1 MLEIRRFRARILRTS
16 MLVMVGSISFN
27 HGAEAAC
34 SATAPASGDTVTCS
48 GSSGTPVA
56 AVGGSSDVTVVL
68 DPTASLSVGA
78 DDGVTVRDGSFV
90 TLDGTA
96 SPAAGAKIYVNSGGD
111 AGHAGIRAA
120 GDGNMIVMKGR
131 SLVNGQGDN
140 DDGIVLDG
148 DGNSVSM
155 IERAYIWA
163 GRDGIAATG
172 DGNKIDLSDNANIVT
187 FYGTGISVDGTGN
200 EITLGDDTYVL
211 TYGFADGQTAIWVQ
225 GDDNTVTLND
235 NAQVE
240 NFGEDTTG
248 VFLEGDGNALTL
260 NDGASIVSSDAGA
273 TGVHAQGNGNSV
285 TLNDDSFIALNGGG
299 TGILFEG
306 DDNTLSM
313 NDYAAIRSYGSAGFI
328 GVDLEGSG
336 NTLTMGGYASISSF
350 AGSGSAGVLVTGT
363 GNTVTLDAAAIY
375 TASDYAPGI
384 DIEGNGNHVVMNDD
398 TVIST
403 SGFDSHGIAV
413 NGDGNIVDLNDRAT
427 ITTGSGSAQGIY
439 LGGSDNAVNMGG
451 ASSIAVSDFA
461 VYGIYADGNDNTIT
475 IGDDATITANGQ
487 SSSGVY
493 LYGIG
498 NALDMTGGTI
508 STTGNFGWGVR
519 LDEHGNT
526 VAMSGTSSIETS
538 GYYANGITAYGG
550 GNTITMTDEASI
562 ETQQSYARGIY
573 LFGDEDEV
581 ELGGSSTVTTH
592 GLGADGIRVEGDR
605 TTIELSEEASI
616 TTTGFAGV
624 GVYIIGDD
632 GSLALTGKA
641 RIEAQNGD
649 AVAIEGNGVHVSLG
663 DEATITG
670 NFNGIRVVGD
680 DGLFEISGNAK
691 LSGTYDGA
699 TAIIMSGNGGEIRAS
714 GHASIEGSVVIQGAG
729 DISLSDDTSLHADS
743 NGTVG
748 IALNSGTVALHGR
761 SSISMAG
768 DDGTAIRVGGGTA
781 IALDRGAS
789 IVMTGENA
797 TGILGQWG
805 VQTVS
810 IAGTLSIANGK
821 AVDLGDGDD
830 ALTLET
836 GAHVTGVVDGGDDTD
851 SLTFEGEGT
860 ASADFVNFE
869 SLTVDATGIWNLTG
883 DVTLVG
889 AGTTAVNSGIFRV
902 NGSLASPG
910 GVTVASG
917 ATLGGTGTI
926 TGDVVNNGTIAPG
939 NSPGT
944 LTIIGDVAF
953 NSGSIFHVEITPTA
967 ADLLDVQGAV
977 AIDGGTIVTD
987 LQDGVDGGAF
997 TVLTATDGITGRFAA
1012 ADGMGYIYGA
1022 NSITLLVASPSTAD
1036 AAFRGGANAGLAF
1049 LDAVLG
1055 QAGQGRGLWATGIYA
1070 DDRREA
1076 FGASSGFEQ
1085 TTRGVAMGGDVWT
1098 DDRLS
1103 VGVAAGY
1110 LAADADVAGRAGG
1123 ADIDAWQAALYA
1135 NCQCGFLFANGVL
1148 FGGYQNQ
1155 ETSRRVAAGTG
1166 VETAR
1171 AKPSLWNYGAA
1182 LKAGHVFQLE
1192 KSWAFIP
1199 SANLAWQQ
1207 IDSGAYAE
1215 TGGGL
1220 ASLSLDEQRAGVLR
1234 AGIEG
1239 KLALSVR
1246 DPLETWTLTPSLHAG
1261 LGREWW
1267 SGDTRATGSFAG
1279 GASYTA
1285 TLDRRDQSMVVAG
1298 GGLDFAMGAG
1308 VAIYARYDGRFGDI
1322 ADRDL
1327 VTAGLRLS
1335 W

>member
-56 AVGGSSDVTVVL
+56 AAGGSSDVTVDL
-68 DPTASLSVGA
+68 DPTTNLSVGA
-78 DDGVTVRDGSFV
+78 NDGVTVRDGSFV
-90 TLDGTA
+90 TLDGTT
-96 SPAAGAKIYVNSGGD
+96 SPAAGAKIYVNSSSD
-111 AGHAGIRAA
+111 AGHAGIRAD

-148 DGNSVSM
+148 DENSVSM
-155 IERAYIWA
+155 SEQAYIWA

-172 DGNKIDLSDNANIVT
+172 DGNKIGLSGHANVVT
-187 FYGTGISVDGTGN
+187 FYGTGIFVDGTGN

-211 TYGFADGQTAIWVQ
+211 TYGFTDGQTAIGMTGGGNKLTLDNAAQLVAYGDGATMIFAGGDGNTVTLNDDAYVSSGTDGIGIHAQ
-225 GDDNTVTLND
+225 GDDNTVTLNG
-235 NAQVE
+235 NAKVE

-260 NDGASIVSSDAGA
+260 NDGASITSSDAGA
-273 TGVHAQGNGNSV
+273 MGV
-285 TLNDDSFIALNGGG
+285 
-299 TGILFEG
+299 
-306 DDNTLSM
+306 
-313 NDYAAIRSYGSAGFI
+313 
-328 GVDLEGSG
+328 
-336 NTLTMGGYASISSF
+336 
-350 AGSGSAGVLVTGT
+350 
-363 GNTVTLDAAAIY
+363 
-375 TASDYAPGI
+375 
-384 DIEGNGNHVVMNDD
+384 
-398 TVIST
+398 
-403 SGFDSHGIAV
+403 
-413 NGDGNIVDLNDRAT
+413 
-427 ITTGSGSAQGIY
+427 
-439 LGGSDNAVNMGG
+439 
-451 ASSIAVSDFA
+451 
-461 VYGIYADGNDNTIT
+461 YADGNDNTVS

-487 SSSGVY
+487 NSSGVY
-493 LYGIG
+493 LYGTG
-498 NALDMTGGTI
+498 NALVMTGGTI

-538 GYYANGITAYGG
+538 GYYAHGITAYGG
-550 GNTITMTDEASI
+550 GNTVTMTDEASI

-581 ELGGSSTVTTH
+581 ELSGSSAIVTH

-632 GSLALTGKA
+632 DNLILSGKA
-641 RIEAQNGD
+641 SIEAQNGD
-649 AVAIEGNGVHVSLG
+649 AVAIEGNGVHISLG
-663 DEATITG
+663 DDATIAG

-699 TAIIMSGNGGEIRAS
+699 TAIIMSGDGGEIRAS
-714 GHASIEGSVVIQGAG
+714 GNALIEGSVVIQGAG
-729 DISLSDDTSLHADS
+729 DISLSDDASLHADS

-748 IALNSGTVALHGR
+748 IALNSGTVALHDR

-768 DDGTAIRVGGGTA
+768 DDGTAIRVGGGA
-781 IALDRGAS
+781 EIVLDRGTS

-797 TGILGQWG
+797 TGIFGQWG
-805 VQTVS
+805 AQTVS
-810 IAGTLSIANGK
+810 IAGTLAIANGK

-830 ALTLET
+830 MLTLGT
-836 GAHVTGVVDGGDDTD
+836 GAHVTGLVDGGDDTD
-851 SLTFEGEGT
+851 SLSFSGEGT

-869 SLTVDATGIWNLTG
+869 TLTVDATGIWNLTG
-883 DVTLVG
+883 DMTLAG

-902 NGSLASPG
+902 NGSLTSPG

-917 ATLGGTGTI
+917 ATLGGAGTI
-926 TGDVVNNGTIAPG
+926 VGDIVNNGTIAPG

-944 LTIIGDVAF
+944 LTVIGDVAF

-977 AIDGGTIVTD
+977 TIDGGTIVTD

-997 TVLTATDGITGRFAA
+997 TVLTATGGITGRFAA

-1022 NSITLLVASPSTAD
+1022 NSVTLLVASPSTPD
-1036 AAFRGGANAGLAF
+1036 AAFRGSANAGLAF

-1055 QAGQGRGLWATGIYA
+1055 QAGQRRGLWATGIYA
-1070 DDRREA
+1070 HDRREA
-1076 FGASSGFEQ
+1076 FGASAGFAQ
-1085 TTRGVAMGGDVWT
+1085 TTRGVAMGGDVWN

-1103 VGVAAGY
+1103 IGVAAGY
-1110 LAADADVAGRAGG
+1110 LAAAADVAGGSGG
-1123 ADIDAWQAALYA
+1123 VDIEAWQAALYA
-1135 NCQCGFLFANGVL
+1135 NCRCGFLFANGVL
-1148 FGGYQNQ
+1148 FGGYQDQ
-1155 ETSRRVAAGTG
+1155 EISRHVVVGTG
-1166 VETAR
+1166 VETSR

-1182 LKAGHVFQLE
+1182 LTAGHVFEIE

-1239 KLALSVR
+1239 KLVLSVR
-1246 DPLETWTLTPSLHAG
+1246 DPLEAWTLTPSLHAG

-1298 GGLDFAMGAG
+1298 GGLDFAMDSG
-1308 VAIYARYDGRFGDI
+1308 VAIYARYDGRFGSVE
-1322 ADRDL
+1322 DRNL
-1327 VTAGLRLS
+1327 LSAGLRLS